1 MSELFES
8 TNTKMGNHALEK
20 NTNYY
25 AHNSAFGVSAL
36 KLNNSGTCNTS
47 CGTLSLSAN
56 VTGSWNSALGTSAL
70 CVNTGNGNTACGT
83 SSLEKNVAGTYN
95 VGVGVKSLYDN
106 VSGINNTAL
115 GVLSGKG
122 NVEGNNNTYIG
133 NYTSTGGGF
142 SFSTAIGFQ
151 SKITQ
156 SHQIVLGTA
165 EDTVFIP
172 GTLSLNSKKIKTKS
186 MAIDESIQSAHME
199 ILSVGA
205 IQDVLC
211 TLKSTNEYHADPIG
225 YNDNFDKLE
234 PFLYINKKTDAID
247 VGMNAGKVNE
257 LFPMLVNEKSINYIG
272 LINILVNELQWVKAE
287 LYKLSNPNGTLYTE
301 SEKTELVINE
311 DAENAEDA
319 EAEEPEDVEDV
330 EEEEDVEQEEDVEDI
345 EEEED
350 VEEAEEKDEEKSNI
364 IVNNLVEL

>member
-1 MSELFES
+1 MSDLFES
-8 TNTKMGNHALEK
+8 TNTKIGNHALEK

-36 KLNNSGTCNTS
+36 KLNNSGTCNTA

-56 VTGSWNSALGTSAL
+56 VAGSWNSALGTSAL
-70 CVNTGNGNTACGT
+70 CVSTGNGNTACGA
-83 SSLEKNVAGTYN
+83 SALEKNVAGTYN

-106 VSGINNTAL
+106 VTGINNTAI

-133 NYTSTGGGF
+133 NYTSASSGGF

-165 EDTVFIP
+165 EDTVFVP
-172 GTLSLNSKKIKTKS
+172 GTLSLNSKKIRTKS

-199 ILSVGA
+199 ILSAGA

-211 TLKSTNEYHADPIG
+211 TLKSTNEYHSDPIG
-225 YNDNFDKLE
+225 YNDSFDKLE
-234 PFLYINKKTDAID
+234 PFLYINKKTEAID

-257 LFPMLVNEKSINYIG
+257 LFPMLVNEKSINYVG
-272 LINILVNELQWVKAE
+272 LINILVNELQWVKGE
-287 LYKLSNPNGTLYTE
+287 LYKLTHPNE
-301 SEKTELVINE
+301 SLNKGGELINQDNGEEGLEELEGE
-311 DAENAEDA
+311 DG
-319 EAEEPEDVEDV
+319 
-330 EEEEDVEQEEDVEDI
+330 
-345 EEEED
+345 
-350 VEEAEEKDEEKSNI
+350 
-364 IVNNLVEL
+364 L